1 MNETNS
7 YQEVRS
13 SILENVHNSKQINKL
28 VYTHQLKRKPLAATK
43 WISIFENQD
52 LGWKAL
58 NKDYKDHKKRKG
70 LSTNILVSS
79 SAYFQ
84 AITSFTK
91 GKRVNVGVK
100 KAARDK
106 EGNEIANIA
115 AIHEFGSSKR
125 NIPARPLWQ
134 PTLEETTKWLA
145 KNGFD
150 KIIIKKLNRLK

>member
-1 MNETNS
+1 MTKLIGDWLKVDHITK
-7 YQEVRS
+7 QLEV
-13 SILENVHNSKQINKL
+13 LGKQTM
-28 VYTHQLKRKPLAATK
+28 VEGLAKTGLYAEGVAK
-43 WISIFENQD
+43 KHISNQD

-58 NKDYKDHKKRKG
+58 NKDYKDQKKKKG

-91 GKRVNVGVK
+91 GKQVNVGVK

-134 PTLEETTKWLA
+134 PTLEETTKWLS